1 MVLNAEQKCL
11 LWLSAAE
18 VTPGHLQNLKEKWPD
33 AQAIWEAFGKT
44 DGPKFQPA
52 TEKVLKQ
59 FHSREALDGL
69 LERLD
74 KKNVHLL
81 FQEDEAYPEPLA
93 SIADPPY
100 LLYYAGRL
108 SCLKKPMVAIV
119 GARRASS
126 YGREMASI
134 LSRGLCDAGACVVSG
149 LARGIDEAAHQA
161 ALNAGGSTIGVL
173 GSGINTPYPPEHTP
187 MLRKIAGGIGLVV
200 SEYPLDAP
208 PLAYHFPHR
217 NRIIA
222 GLCMGVVL
230 VEGRIRSGGMHT
242 ISAALAQGREVFAV
256 PGRVGSECAE
266 GPHTLLRE
274 GARIVTSAQDLLE
287 DLRLAPVQVPSKKNF
302 VFPETANALQNRIV
316 SLLRVEPMRQDEIAE
331 HLSIDDETLMVELG
345 TMEIL
350 GIIRREAGNRFS
362 LPVSPS
368 R

>member
-18 VTPGHLQNLKEKWPD
+18 VTPGHLQNLKEQWPS
-33 AQAIWEAFGKT
+33 AQAIWEAFGS
-44 DGPKFQPA
+44 DAGPKFQPA
-52 TEKVLKQ
+52 TEKVLRQ
-59 FHSREALDGL
+59 YHSRDALDDL
-69 LERLD
+69 IDRLD

-81 FQEDEAYPEPLA
+81 FQGDESYPEQLA

-108 SCLKKPMVAIV
+108 SCLQKPMVAIV
-119 GARRASS
+119 GTRRASG
-126 YGREMASI
+126 YGREMASM
-134 LSRGLCDAGACVVSG
+134 LSRGLCEAGVCVVSG

-161 ALNAGGSTIGVL
+161 ALSAGGSTIGVL
-173 GSGINTPYPPEHTP
+173 GSGINAPYPPEHTP

-222 GLCMGVVL
+222 GLCIGVVL
-230 VEGRIRSGGMHT
+230 VEGKVRSGGMHT
-242 ISAALAQGREVFAV
+242 ISAALSQGREVFAV
-256 PGRVGSECAE
+256 PGRVGSEGAE

-274 GARIVTSAQDLLE
+274 GARIVTSAQELLE
-287 DLRLAPVQVPSKKNF
+287 DLQLVPLQASQKKGF
-302 VFPETANALQNRIV
+302 MIPATANAIQDKIV
-316 SLLRVEPMRQDEIAE
+316 SLLRIEPLRQDEIAGR
-331 HLSIDDETLMVELG
+331 LSIDDETLMVELG
-345 TMEIL
+345 TMEIM